1 MTNEQLTL
9 LVGGI
14 SGLIALFAVVLLVF
28 VPVVRIYATW
38 WQRTAAVVLASV
50 VVAGFLLGGIY
61 GGLVVVDKF
70 LS

>member
-1 MTNEQLTL
+1 MKNEDVTL

-14 SGLIALFAVVLLVF
+14 AGLIALVAVIALVF

-38 WQRTAAVVLASV
+38 WQRMAAVVLASV
-50 VVAGFLLGGIY
+50 VVGAFLIGGIY
-61 GGLVVVDKF
+61 GGLAVVDRF